1 MEIEAAITQ
10 LLLADTDLTDL
21 IATRLYPQDAP
32 QASELP
38 LVLYVASSPEQMRGL
53 KSYLDTHTL
62 TLRFDCYGSRED
74 GSYSSAK
81 AVSKRIRHVLFSNE
95 RAKVGSDSI
104 QLQGIFDGGGEDG
117 LQEPLYS
124 EEEGIDYVGVVVRLA
139 YRTL

>member
-62 TLRFDCYGSRED
+62 TLRFDC
-74 GSYSSAK
+74 
-81 AVSKRIRHVLFSNE
+81 
-95 RAKVGSDSI
+95 
-104 QLQGIFDGGGEDG
+104 
-117 LQEPLYS
+117 
-124 EEEGIDYVGVVVRLA
+124 
-139 YRTL
+139 